1 MELFDQSGDDAAV
14 SQLANTCTLK
24 KTKKQKKTHTLVPD
38 LLHFAHTVL
47 DHSKLTA
54 YDFEKSD

>member
-24 KTKKQKKTHTLVPD
+24 KKKKKKNTLVPD